1 MNIES
6 QREQTKGSSEKLI
19 LGIQRELI
27 FESCGKDR
35 RKQAEWIEK
44 NSERF
49 RQIVEQY
56 PELIWEYPQTKNKL
70 ETFLYGETIH

>member
-6 QREQTKGSSEKLI
+6 QKEQNSSEKLI

-35 RKQAEWIEK
+35 RKQTEWIKE

-49 RQIVEQY
+49 RQIVEQR
-56 PELIWEYPQTKNKL
+56 PELVWEYPQTKNEIEKL
-70 ETFLYGETIH
+70 LYGKTIH